1 VPLFE
6 YAVNGEIRTVTA
18 DGYRTEGGKTIF
30 WETHRD
36 PDSGAMEQV
45 IRRVKVDANSIVE
58 LKH

>member
-1 VPLFE
+1 
-6 YAVNGEIRTVTA
+6 VNGEIRTVTA
-18 DGYRTEGGKTIF
+18 DGYRTEGGATFF

-58 LKH
+58 LNH

>member
-18 DGYRTEGGKTIF
+18 DGYRTEGRETVF

-45 IRRVKVDANSIVE
+45 INRVKVDANSIVE
-58 LKH
+58 LNR